1 MKKKIVIAIAIVVVV
16 LLFLP
21 IRLRLKFPEYY
32 NLDTF
37 KGIEVYV
44 WQTEDGEY
52 RCGALY
58 GTNRG
63 KEFDEITNLVKNS
76 ATIKEMR
83 TILSSYN
90 IDKESINILPIKI
103 NEEDFEIV
111 TTDLSRINEIFW
123 KKYKEGDHTDFSRI
137 EELENWISDEW
148 PLITEFKI
156 LHIKVDTINEP
167 QHSKDRVRIKSS
179 YMHNNENVLKTF
191 TFEISY
197 DEFLTLYNNNG
208 HIVYNVEKE
217 SGDIVTDIDSESLG
231 ILKKAFE
238 QNWRTY

>member
-1 MKKKIVIAIAIVVVV
+1 MKKKIVIAIAIVVV

-44 WQTEDGEY
+44 WQTEEGEY
-52 RCGALY
+52 QCGAMG
-58 GTNRG
+58 GTNIG
-63 KEFDEITNLVKNS
+63 KSHEDILNLVMNG
-76 ATIKEMR
+76 ATFNEMR

-90 IDKESINILPIKI
+90 IAKENIIIIPIRI